1 MAENPDFIIK
11 IWKACAK
18 CQFKII
24 INFWVC
30 LSNVK
35 SYYFVRNEEKT
46 MSEVCLR
53 SFTIWTTLRDISNL
67 MILYFQ
73 SLLNEEGM
81 INPMNGTDKYKCS
94 KFEKYKCKNL
104 SSLLSSMFFMI
115 AAIKWK
121 YIYLSISFITIV
133 CLMVDRINLYIF

>member
-1 MAENPDFIIK
+1 
-11 IWKACAK
+11 
-18 CQFKII
+18 
-24 INFWVC
+24 
-30 LSNVK
+30 
-35 SYYFVRNEEKT
+35 
-46 MSEVCLR
+46 
-53 SFTIWTTLRDISNL
+53 